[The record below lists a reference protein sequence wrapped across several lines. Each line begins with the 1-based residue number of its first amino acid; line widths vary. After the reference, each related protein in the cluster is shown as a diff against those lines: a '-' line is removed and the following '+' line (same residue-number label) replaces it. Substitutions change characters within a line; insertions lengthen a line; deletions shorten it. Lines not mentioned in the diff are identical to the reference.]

1 MSFND
6 FFTRK
11 IKPQNRRIDMNKTSL
26 ISPCDARLS
35 MYFIDEKSSFLIKN
49 TRYTLKELLR
59 DGELAKK
66 YEGGYIGI
74 FRLCV
79 DDYHRFHFID
89 DGIKSHERHINGVF
103 HTVNPIANDVYPIYK
118 ENTREYCVHRTENF
132 GDVIVM
138 EVGALLVGRIVNN
151 MEKCRTKKGA
161 EKGYFEYGGSTVVLI
176 FKKDAIIPD
185 EDILVN
191 TVAGYETKVN
201 MGEKI
206 GTSVYI
212 R

>member
-1 MSFND
+1 MV
-6 FFTRK
+6 
-11 IKPQNRRIDMNKTSL
+11 SL
-26 ISPCDARLS
+26 Q
-35 MYFIDEKSSFLIKN
+35 
-49 TRYTLKELLR
+49 
-59 DGELAKK
+59 KK

-138 EVGALLVGRIVNN
+138 EVGALWLAELSIIWKSAGLKRELKKVILN
-151 MEKCRTKKGA
+151 MA
-161 EKGYFEYGGSTVVLI
+161 VQQ
-176 FKKDAIIPD
+176 
-185 EDILVN
+185 
-191 TVAGYETKVN
+191 
-201 MGEKI
+201 
-206 GTSVYI
+206 
-212 R
+212 

>member
-1 MSFND
+1 MIRS
-6 FFTRK
+6 
-11 IKPQNRRIDMNKTSL
+11 
-26 ISPCDARLS
+26 
-35 MYFIDEKSSFLIKN
+35 
-49 TRYTLKELLR
+49 
-59 DGELAKK
+59 GELPKK
-66 YEGGYIGI
+66 YEYEYIGI

-79 DDYHRFHFID
+79 YDYHRFHFID

>member
-1 MSFND
+1 MDNLVQVKGLTYSLRELINND
-6 FFTRK
+6 K
-11 IKPQNRRIDMNKTSL
+11 
-26 ISPCDARLS
+26 
-35 MYFIDEKSSFLIKN
+35 
-49 TRYTLKELLR
+49 
-59 DGELAKK
+59 LAQK
-66 YEGGYIGI
+66 YDKGTCIVL
-74 FRLCV
+74 RLCPTY
-79 DDYHRFHFID
+79 YHRFHFID

-185 EDILVN
+185 DDILVN